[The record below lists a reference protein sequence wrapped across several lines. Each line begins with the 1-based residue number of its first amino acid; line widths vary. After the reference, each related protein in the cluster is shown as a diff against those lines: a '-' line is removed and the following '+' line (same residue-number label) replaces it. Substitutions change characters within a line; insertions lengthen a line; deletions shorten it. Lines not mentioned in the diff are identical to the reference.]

1 MSLITFSLF
10 LRCGSSMQ
18 YLQISHII
26 CVKMLMWSKKNL
38 IQLDCL
44 PKVSWM
50 VPQTVFIMQDEDISP
65 VEFHRLLQETEKYC
79 KIRADIRNGQIAD
92 TSSTQGTN
100 AIWSMTNKGLW

>member
-1 MSLITFSLF
+1 M
-10 LRCGSSMQ
+10 
-18 YLQISHII
+18 
-26 CVKMLMWSKKNL
+26 
-38 IQLDCL
+38 

-100 AIWSMTNKGLW
+100 AI